1 MSMITCRECGKEF
14 SDQAE
19 SCPNCGAP
27 TRISRPF
34 GVPYEGAPEQLPT
47 KEGKFSVCALISFI
61 IGILYLIYSF
71 FYWGSVGDA
80 SVDVFEQIGTGI
92 ATAVVMPHLIS
103 TAVAVLLNAL
113 GCFMK
118 RSGLVLAGAILY
130 CVALLLMPIYF
141 MFVVIEIVLSFVAY
155 ARMSR

>member
-1 MSMITCRECGKEF
+1 M
-14 SDQAE
+14 
-19 SCPNCGAP
+19 
-27 TRISRPF
+27 
-34 GVPYEGAPEQLPT
+34 PYEASPEQLQ
-47 KEGKFSVCALISFI
+47 KKSQRFSVCALISFI

-71 FYWGSVGDA
+71 FYWTDLST
-80 SVDVFEQIGTGI
+80 SSSDVFE
-92 ATAVVMPHLIS
+92 AVGNGLAFTVILPHLIA

-118 RSGLVLAGAILY
+118 RSGIVLAGAILY

>member
-27 TRISRPF
+27 TRISMPF
-34 GVPYEGAPEQLPT
+34 GVAYET
-47 KEGKFSVCALISFI
+47 KNPPKEEAKFSICALISFI
-61 IGILYLIYSF
+61 VGALYLIYSF
-71 FYWGSVGDA
+71 FYWTSAGSTSADT
-80 SVDVFEQIGTGI
+80 FEQLGAGI
-92 ATAVVMPHLIS
+92 ATAIVMPHLIA
-103 TAVAVLLNAL
+103 TAIAVLLNAI

-118 RSGLVLAGAILY
+118 RKGLILAGAILY
-130 CVALLLMPIYF
+130 CVALLLMPAYF

-155 ARMSR
+155 ARMSIE

>member
-1 MSMITCRECGKEF
+1 MSMITCKECGKEF
-14 SDQAE
+14 SDQADK
-19 SCPNCGAP
+19 CPNCGAP
-27 TRISRPF
+27 TRISRPY
-34 GVPYEGAPEQLPT
+34 GVPYEASPEQLQKKPQR
-47 KEGKFSVCALISFI
+47 FSVCALISFI

-71 FYWGSVGDA
+71 FYWTDLSA
-80 SVDVFEQIGTGI
+80 SSSDVFEAVGNGL
-92 ATAVVMPHLIS
+92 AFAVVLPHLIA

-118 RSGLVLAGAILY
+118 HSGIVLAGAILY